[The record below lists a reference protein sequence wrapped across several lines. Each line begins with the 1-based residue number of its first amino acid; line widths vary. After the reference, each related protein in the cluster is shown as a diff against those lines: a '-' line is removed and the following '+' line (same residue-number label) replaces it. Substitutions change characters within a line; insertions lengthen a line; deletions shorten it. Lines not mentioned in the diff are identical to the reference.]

1 VHVLACSRTA
11 LKTYTYYFPFFTRAI
26 AQYVLRPS
34 VCLSVCLSV
43 TSWSSVEV
51 GEWIELVYDDQAAVA
66 VLQCIKRE
74 FGNYKIRVLSSST
87 LSHTLDFKNVST
99 A

>member
-1 VHVLACSRTA
+1 M
-11 LKTYTYYFPFFTRAI
+11 
-26 AQYVLRPS
+26 
-34 VCLSVCLSV
+34 
-43 TSWSSVEV
+43 

-66 VLQCIKRE
+66 VLQCVKRE